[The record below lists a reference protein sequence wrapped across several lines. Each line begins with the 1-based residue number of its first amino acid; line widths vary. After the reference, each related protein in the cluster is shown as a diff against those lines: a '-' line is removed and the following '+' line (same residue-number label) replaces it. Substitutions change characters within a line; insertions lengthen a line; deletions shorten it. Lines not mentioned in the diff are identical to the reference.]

1 MSDENRLQTEEELWD
16 VLSEPVVA
24 EGKAKP
30 APKAKPV
37 PKPRT
42 EGRFARSGTAEFKAD
57 EAAAPAPQ
65 KEGRKL
71 DGFFFACM
79 AGVATV
85 SVAATL
91 ILGGIFGSEKPASPI
106 KNNTP
111 IETKPGI
118 TDEFIAPEVE
128 DPVVEVPD
136 EADPSAQL
144 LEELAQLRLENAE
157 LQAQLAQQKQQVA
170 NLQADL
176 MALKGGDTSIS
187 APSGGDGEQVDVQA
201 EAYNIFNQIKKAYED
216 FDRAKLEELIPQMDQ
231 RVNYLSSEDLN
242 EYYLILEYVE
252 QPSNG

>member
-24 EGKAKP
+24 EAKAKP

-37 PKPRT
+37 PKA
-42 EGRFARSGTAEFKAD
+42 EGRFARSGTAEFKA
-57 EAAAPAPQ
+57 EPAAAPVPQ
-65 KEGRKL
+65 KEGRKI

-91 ILGGIFGSEKPASPI
+91 ILGGMLGGEKPAA
-106 KNNTP
+106 P
-111 IETKPGI
+111 IETNPGI
-118 TDEFIAPEVE
+118 TDEFIAPEGE
-128 DPVVEVPD
+128 GPVVEVPGD
-136 EADPSAQL
+136 ADPSAQL
-144 LEELAQLRLENAE
+144 LEELAQLRLENTE
-157 LQAQLAQQKQQVA
+157 LQAQLDQQKQQVA

>member
-16 VLSEPVVA
+16 VLSEPVEA

-30 APKAKPV
+30 APKAKAA
-37 PKPRT
+37 PKPKT
-42 EGRFARSGTAEFKAD
+42 EGRFARSGAAEFKA
-57 EAAAPAPQ
+57 EPTAAPAPK

-91 ILGGIFGSEKPASPI
+91 ILGGMLGGEKPAA
-106 KNNTP
+106 P
-111 IETKPGI
+111 IETNPGI

-128 DPVVEVPD
+128 GPVVEVPGD
-136 EADPSAQL
+136 ADPSAQL
-144 LEELAQLRLENAE
+144 LEELAQLRLENTE
-157 LQAQLAQQKQQVA
+157 LQAQLDQQKQQVA

-231 RVNYLSSEDLN
+231 RLSYLSSDDLN
-242 EYYLILEYVE
+242 EYYLMLEYVE

>member
-24 EGKAKP
+24 EAKAKP
-30 APKAKPV
+30 APKAR
-37 PKPRT
+37 PKA
-42 EGRFARSGTAEFKAD
+42 EGRFARSGTAEFKA
-57 EAAAPAPQ
+57 EPAAAPVPQ

-91 ILGGIFGSEKPASPI
+91 ILGGMLGGEKPAA
-106 KNNTP
+106 P
-111 IETKPGI
+111 IETNPGI
-118 TDEFIAPEVE
+118 TDEFIAPEFE
-128 DPVVEVPD
+128 DDAPIVEVPGD
-136 EADPSAQL
+136 ADPNAQL
-144 LEELAQLRLENAE
+144 LEELAQLRLENTE
-157 LQAQLAQQKQQVA
+157 LQAQLDQQKQQVA

-176 MALKGGDTSIS
+176 MALKGGDSSIS
-187 APSGGDGEQVDVQA
+187 APSGMDGEQADAFA
-201 EAYNIFNQIKKAYED
+201 EAYNIFNQIKKAYAD

-231 RVNYLSSEDLN
+231 RLSYLSSDDLN
-242 EYYLILEYVE
+242 EYYLMLEYVE

>member
-16 VLSEPVVA
+16 VLSEPVAA

-91 ILGGIFGSEKPASPI
+91 ILGGIFGGEKPASPI

-128 DPVVEVPD
+128 GPVVEVPD
-136 EADPSAQL
+136 ETDPSAQL